1 MLNIFKGKCISCFPV
16 GLRVTV
22 GANRHGKKAQ
32 KEVVWT
38 DSKES
43 RRQQA
48 FPVPGTGPKDVRR
61 PCAIPADDL

>member
-16 GLRVTV
+16 GLRITV
-22 GANRHGKKAQ
+22 GANRPGRKGQ

-43 RRQQA
+43 RRPQA
-48 FPVPGTGPKDVRR
+48 FPVHGICLKDVRR
-61 PCAIPADDL
+61 PCALSAADL